1 MAHVENNFLSEAFH
15 EIGDWS
21 TISDIY
27 TTSSRR
33 KVKKVLP
40 FRQHQ
45 QPFEVHGKPCSKILR
60 KRPKISLLNFGLSE
74 LEVIFSLS
82 LL

>member
-45 QPFEVHGKPCSKILR
+45 QPFEVHGKPCS
-60 KRPKISLLNFGLSE
+60 
-74 LEVIFSLS
+74 
-82 LL
+82 